1 MPRMLRSRKVATGLV
16 LLLFLVLLALLGP
29 LIAPHSPGWQAN
41 RSSGLPLPPSGAHWL
56 GTDQQQHDLF
66 SRLLAGGR
74 DTLLISFLAG
84 ALANVLS
91 VLVGVTA
98 GFLGG
103 ITDEV
108 LSALTNIFLAL
119 PGLLILM
126 VIMKP
131 LPPQDTS
138 RPLLIGSVIAL
149 TAWAWGAR
157 VLRAQTMAMRSQ
169 DYVEASRVIGERTWR
184 IILFEVV
191 PNLLPI
197 LASAFIFTVIYGI
210 GTYTALAW
218 LGVIS
223 PATVTWGTVLNEAQ
237 SSGAAI
243 NGYWWWYLPPALA
256 VALVGIALALIN
268 FGIDE
273 ITNPRLTSARGG
285 RGAKVRFTLGLT
297 PVLRTARPAP
307 AAGPVATGPGRP
319 EPEPGVEPTPARLPS
334 AHDGRTPEG
343 SGHEGSEPDTTTKPE
358 PAAGSAPHRM
368 EAQP

>member
-16 LLLFLVLLALLGP
+16 LLLALLLLALLGP
-29 LIAPHSPGWQAN
+29 LLAPHSPDFQAN
-41 RSSGLPLPPSGAHWL
+41 RSSGLPLAPSAAHWL

-66 SRLLAGGR
+66 SRLLSGGR

-98 GFLGG
+98 GYLGG
-103 ITDEV
+103 LADEV
-108 LSALTNIFLAL
+108 LSALTNVFLAL

-126 VIMKP
+126 VVMKP
-131 LPPQDTS
+131 LPPSETS
-138 RPLLIGSVIAL
+138 NPLLIGTVIAV

-157 VLRAQTMAMRSQ
+157 VLRAQTMALRGQ
-169 DYVEASRVIGERTWR
+169 DYVEASKVIGERTWR
-184 IILFEVV
+184 IVLFEVV

-223 PATVTWGTVLNEAQ
+223 PASVTWGTVLNEAQ
-237 SSGAAI
+237 ASGAAI

-273 ITNPRLTSARGG
+273 ITNPRLSSARGG
-285 RGAKVRFTLGLT
+285 RGPKVRFRLGLT
-297 PVLRTARPAP
+297 PVLRTAAPPRERDEPPSGAGGFEPTAVRPAP
-307 AAGPVATGPGRP
+307 GGG
-319 EPEPGVEPTPARLPS
+319 TPKTL
-334 AHDGRTPEG
+334 
-343 SGHEGSEPDTTTKPE
+343 
-358 PAAGSAPHRM
+358 

>member
-1 MPRMLRSRKVATGLV
+1 MPRMLRSRKVAVGLV
-16 LLLFLVLLALLGP
+16 LLLALLLLALFGP
-29 LIAPHSPGWQAN
+29 LLAPHSPDFQAN
-41 RSSGLPLPPSGAHWL
+41 RSSGLPLAPSAEHWL

-66 SRLLAGGR
+66 SRLLSGGR

-98 GFLGG
+98 GYLGG
-103 ITDEV
+103 LADEV

-131 LPPQDTS
+131 LPPAETS
-138 RPLLIGSVIAL
+138 DPLLIGSVIAV

-157 VLRAQTMAMRSQ
+157 VLRAQTMALRGQ
-169 DYVEASRVIGERTWR
+169 DYVEASKVIGERTWR
-184 IILFEVV
+184 IIVFEVV

-223 PATVTWGTVLNEAQ
+223 PASVTWGTVLNEAQ
-237 SSGAAI
+237 ASGAAI

-273 ITNPRLTSARGG
+273 ITNPRLSSARGG
-285 RGAKVRFTLGLT
+285 RAAKVHFRLGLT
-297 PVLRTARPAP
+297 PVLR
-307 AAGPVATGPGRP
+307 AAGPSSKTPERDEPPSAEVEFEPTAVRSAATGGNP
-319 EPEPGVEPTPARLPS
+319 ES
-334 AHDGRTPEG
+334 
-343 SGHEGSEPDTTTKPE
+343 
-358 PAAGSAPHRM
+358 M
-368 EAQP
+368 EAQS